1 VGGDPLTKGGDG
13 DGAGRKQVWL
23 WAGGT
28 PESEYNLDVD
38 GLRNIGIDIAPGFRV
53 KPRERPD
60 HEASSSRFLPESES
74 NQESDQAEPIR
85 YEIGLARGDRG
96 SGCWARR
103 RPQHQAQRCRD
114 REFLRLPSS
123 TLHETRRVPLGNP
136 QGREQMKSPDEEP
149 R

>member
-1 VGGDPLTKGGDG
+1 MFASLARFGGCGGMGGDGLTQQGDG

-38 GLRNIGIDIAPGFRV
+38 RLRNIGIDIGPGFRV

-60 HEASSSRFLPESES
+60 LEASSSRFLPESES

-85 YEIGLARGDRG
+85 YEIGLARRDRG
-96 SGCWARR
+96 SGCWAS
-103 RPQHQAQRCRD
+103 
-114 REFLRLPSS
+114 REPPGTGREDEPHLRLSA
-123 TLHETRRVPLGNP
+123 
-136 QGREQMKSPDEEP
+136 
-149 R
+149 